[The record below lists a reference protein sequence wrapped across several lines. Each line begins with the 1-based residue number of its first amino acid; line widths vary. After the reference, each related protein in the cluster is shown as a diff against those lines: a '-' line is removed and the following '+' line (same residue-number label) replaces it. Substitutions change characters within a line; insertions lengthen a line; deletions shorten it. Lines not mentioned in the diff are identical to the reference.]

1 MLWTETRLKIILA
14 LIHTESRS
22 LNDLAHELG
31 FKNPKN
37 IAGHLDSL
45 KKSGYLICD
54 ESVRSNP
61 KYKLTRDVDAILHL
75 YHNRHYHQILEEIR
89 SIPWFITDLTQAY
102 RSLSET
108 RYAILVEMA
117 MKSPTFF
124 ENLVVSRTPGDLR
137 ERFRLSLY
145 PYSLIP
151 GMRGELEL
159 ILLIHQLYADAI
171 ARDMKGGRLA
181 DGFCTPLKSIRA
193 EITELFKGRL

>member
-14 LIHTESRS
+14 LIHAESRS

-61 KYKLTRDVDAILHL
+61 KYMLSRDVDAILHL
-75 YHNRHYHQILEEIR
+75 YHNRHYHQIQEEIR
-89 SIPWFITDLTQAY
+89 SIPWFVTELTHAFQ
-102 RSLSET
+102 SLPGAH
-108 RYAILVEMA
+108 YVILVEMA
-117 MKSPTFF
+117 EKSPTFF
-124 ENLVVSRTPGDLR
+124 ENLVVSRTPADLL

-151 GMRGELEL
+151 GMKGELEL

-181 DGFCTPLKSIRA
+181 DGFCTPLKSIRV
-193 EITELFKGRL
+193 EIKEQFLSRT